1 MPPLRQNPTFYG
13 VQVFVQ
19 MISTGRLLKSDSVW
33 VNCREEARH
42 FEDSAAA
49 INYCIAHGI
58 EGARFLLSFGDPEL
72 DIYVDA
78 FGAEKRWVAAQSQM
92 G

>member
-1 MPPLRQNPTFYG
+1 M
-13 VQVFVQ
+13 V
-19 MISTGRLLKSDSVW
+19 STGRLLKTDSVW
-33 VNCREEARH
+33 VDSKDEARQ
-42 FEDSAAA
+42 FPDSAAA

-72 DIYVDA
+72 DLYVDA
-78 FGAEKRWVAAQSQM
+78 FGAEKRWMATQTQM

>member
-1 MPPLRQNPTFYG
+1 M
-13 VQVFVQ
+13 V
-19 MISTGRLLKSDSVW
+19 STGRLLKTDSVW
-33 VNCREEARH
+33 VTSRDEARK
-42 FEDSAAA
+42 FDDSSAA

-58 EGARFLLSFGDPEL
+58 EGARFVLSFGDPDL

-78 FGAEKRWVAAQSQM
+78 FGAEKRWLAGQAQM

>member
-1 MPPLRQNPTFYG
+1 M
-13 VQVFVQ
+13 V
-19 MISTGRLLKSDSVW
+19 STGRLLKTDSVW
-33 VNCREEARH
+33 VESKAEARK
-42 FEDSAAA
+42 FDDSSAA

-78 FGAEKRWVAAQSQM
+78 FGAERRWRATQSQM

>member
-1 MPPLRQNPTFYG
+1 
-13 VQVFVQ
+13 
-19 MISTGRLLKSDSVW
+19 MISTGRLLKTDSIW
-33 VNCREEARH
+33 VDSKEEARK
-42 FEDSAAA
+42 FTDSAAA

-78 FGAEKRWVAAQSQM
+78 FGAEKRWLATQTQM